1 MTRLNHKCIRNIL
14 SVECSGT
21 TTSCYQYWILHC
33 HPPGDA
39 GAGRGREDRGEASA
53 SDQGLFTARCCNTSH
68 ENHFLYNLS
77 LTKAPCT
84 NLGILQCLYLFFET
98 ETIHICRNFR
108 KPSGQ
113 SFIVKLRQG
122 SARDGSQGERPQS
135 LKPCQE
141 LTLKLVATFPPPPP
155 GSLIT
160 PD

>member
-1 MTRLNHKCIRNIL
+1 MLPVTNIEFYI
-14 SVECSGT
+14 V
-21 TTSCYQYWILHC
+21 IL
-33 HPPGDA
+33 
-39 GAGRGREDRGEASA
+39 GEMLGLGGGVRTEERPVPV
-53 SDQGLFTARCCNTSH
+53 DQGLFTARCCNTSH

-122 SARDGSQGERPQS
+122 SERDGSQGERPQS
-135 LKPCQE
+135 LNPCLE
-141 LTLKLVATFPPPPP
+141 LTLKLVATHHHPPTHP
-155 GSLIT
+155 
-160 PD
+160 

>member
-1 MTRLNHKCIRNIL
+1 MVR
-14 SVECSGT
+14 
-21 TTSCYQYWILHC
+21 
-33 HPPGDA
+33 D
-39 GAGRGREDRGEASA
+39 
-53 SDQGLFTARCCNTSH
+53 
-68 ENHFLYNLS
+68 
-77 LTKAPCT
+77 
-84 NLGILQCLYLFFET
+84 T

-160 PD
+160 PDYWPEVIQVRQVKVRGGVKGHYGSP